1 MPCPTGADPC
11 GGDWAIH
18 ILYTGVRLVRPQLP
32 PVPQESVRIVFMM
45 TVFGEQ
51 NIEEKHKIVYSKHK
65 IVYSKSFKQ
74 NPLDISKC
82 RYTYFIFV
90 VAND

>member
-1 MPCPTGADPC
+1 MPCPTGADTC

-18 ILYTGVRLVRPQLP
+18 VLYTGVRLVRPQLP

-51 NIEEKHKIVYSKHK
+51 NIEENHKIIYR
-65 IVYSKSFKQ
+65 KSFKQ
-74 NPLDISKC
+74 SPLDIS
-82 RYTYFIFV
+82 IS
-90 VAND
+90 

>member
-1 MPCPTGADPC
+1 MPCPTGADTC

-51 NIEEKHKIVYSKHK
+51 NIEKTAKLSTA
-65 IVYSKSFKQ
+65 KSLKQ
-74 NPLDISKC
+74 SPYLDIIYLC
-82 RYTYFIFV
+82 CGQ
-90 VAND
+90 

>member
-1 MPCPTGADPC
+1 MPCPAGAETC

-45 TVFGEQ
+45 TVFGE
-51 NIEEKHKIVYSKHK
+51 
-65 IVYSKSFKQ
+65 
-74 NPLDISKC
+74 
-82 RYTYFIFV
+82 
-90 VAND
+90 

>member
-51 NIEEKHKIVYSKHK
+51 NIVERHK

>member
-1 MPCPTGADPC
+1 MPCPAGAETC

-18 ILYTGVRLVRPQLP
+18 ILYTGVRIVRPQLP
-32 PVPQESVRIVFMM
+32 PVPAESVRIVFMM

-51 NIEEKHKIVYSKHK
+51 NIEEKHKIVHC
-65 IVYSKSFKQ
+65 KSFKQ
-74 NPLDISKC
+74 SPLDISKC
-82 RYTYFIFV
+82 RYIYFVFV